1 MSTVALS
8 HFNWAQAL
16 LYTILYSLTFLLS
29 ILLFDFALECQDIGS
44 HIIMAFSVF
53 DHSIVQQG
61 QLIMTVMTP
70 DRRLGD
76 NSVLNEQH
84 EHVQNLWRPPSGRRP
99 YIVTLSLTVRN
110 CNYNAAFVTREDN
123 VGRPFSFLK

>member
-8 HFNWAQAL
+8 HFNRAQAL

-84 EHVQNLWRPPSGRRP
+84 ERVRNLWRPPSGRR
-99 YIVTLSLTVRN
+99 LQLQCSLCDSVKTILKSEKSVLMTSWETV
-110 CNYNAAFVTREDN
+110 
-123 VGRPFSFLK
+123 